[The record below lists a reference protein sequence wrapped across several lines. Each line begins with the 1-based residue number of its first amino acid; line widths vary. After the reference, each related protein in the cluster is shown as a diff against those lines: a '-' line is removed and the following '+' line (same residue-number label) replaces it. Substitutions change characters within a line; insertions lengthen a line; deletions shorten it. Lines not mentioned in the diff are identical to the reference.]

1 MSIDYAIT
9 ANDADFQKK
18 IKNVRNSISNTSKE
32 IEKEGGSWDKM
43 FSNMGKTI
51 ASAFTFAAA
60 GQLVNQIARVRG
72 EFQQLEIAFGTMLQ
86 NEEMAAKLMSDV
98 TQFAATTPF
107 DLQGVANG
115 TKQLLAFG
123 STSAEV
129 IDELRMLGDIAAG
142 LSLPLGDLIYLYGT
156 TRTQGQ
162 LFTMDLRQFQGRGIP
177 LADELAKIFGV
188 TKKEVS
194 ELVSEGKVGFPIVLQ
209 ALKNMTSEGGK
220 FGGLMEKQSKS
231 ITGQLSNLGD
241 AIDQMFNEIGKSNE
255 GIIGTAIESASL
267 LVENYEKVGKI
278 LLELVALYGAY
289 KTALFVITLATKEQ
303 TLATLAQQKAQL
315 LLNNTFLKN
324 PYTLAAA
331 AVATLCVGIWKLIDA
346 NRQVTIEQ
354 KAQESHNKVIEQQA
368 ELYRTL
374 DEEVRKHLSTLQD
387 EYSSQ
392 NAKREALAYL
402 NEHYPELIQ
411 KYYDEKTAIIDLNG
425 ALEEYNRLKSE
436 QIAQNNRERLS
447 HLQELKTEYTNN
459 PFNLAFQGWT
469 KEEMKLYKGREGQRT
484 LDAEIALAQAEVD
497 KDIFNAWQRGIKD
510 LTDKQIEV
518 QIDEILRRNAAVRNK
533 EIEITE
539 KEQSELNKKLGL
551 LQAEKQLR
559 AQQKEQNTPT
569 IDKDALKDYKKADDK
584 AYKKVRDEEMDFL
597 IDQEKNEFTK
607 IDLQVQK
614 SLIALGDEL
623 MAYREIYEAAG
634 QDTEQLDELYAR
646 LVEIEKKKGE
656 LAKQELIDN
665 KMKEKTEKLKE
676 AMEANQSIELQIEAI
691 NKKYDEQIA
700 LLNEAGKAEHASQ
713 AEKNRNAEVEELRLK
728 QKDFY
733 IKMFSDINQLSTQSL
748 KKIIEDARKYLKTE
762 GAKKLDPEE
771 IKEFQEQLLNIEEEV
786 ALNRSKKINFGA
798 SWDNIAKKAMKYQY
812 VLEQINKTQ
821 DEGEKKTLEEAK
833 NVLKD
838 DIAKDLKGLGVNALV
853 SGLGKAANLMRDLAD
868 ASGDV
873 SFENAAEAM
882 ETISNMASSIAQGAA
897 SGGIYGALIGGIS
910 SILEFFTS
918 KIIDMATRSKKALY
932 QLEEDLE
939 EYSKSLKINS
949 LKISEDEYDSIFGVN
964 SLERAR
970 HAYKLAQ
977 ESLKEYSEYLKKYS
991 REDIEAFRSVIK
1003 DGENVSYEQ
1012 LEQFASLFGVQEGK
1026 NKLQSMLVTTT
1037 GKNKKGKKEVVATT
1051 LEEVAPEI
1059 FNDDG
1064 TLNIKNAEEFLK
1076 TNERISEESR
1086 KQIQYAIDLQK
1097 AYEENMSILEEQAET
1112 FMGSF
1117 ASSITDVIWDAVMN
1131 GADAW
1136 EEFENVGSEIISSL
1150 GKQFMQEFLITTYLE
1165 QYKDKMVEAFGADDG
1180 GASIQ
1185 NVISDI
1191 FAGFPTMLEAGSEMA
1206 EQWKKYA
1213 EEQGIDLSSG
1223 GSGTSGSSG
1232 GFTTMSQETGDEL
1245 NGRFTHIQIKTT
1257 EIANRLAT
1265 FEQYHSQVQ
1274 GLLLM
1279 IHNNLYTLANNSE
1292 LLKTIDSKLNDIKN
1306 NTANI

>member
-18 IKNVRNSISNTSKE
+18 IKRVRSSISNTSKQ

-43 FSNMGKTI
+43 FGKMGKTI
-51 ASAFTFAAA
+51 SSAFTFAAA

-86 NEEMAAKLMSDV
+86 NEEMAAKLMADV

-255 GIIGTAIESASL
+255 GVIGTAIEGASL

-289 KTALFVITLATKEQ
+289 RTALVVTSLAAKGYAASEMLL
-303 TLATLAQQKAQL
+303 LARLTAIEKAQK
-315 LLNNTFLKN
+315 LLNKTFLKN
-324 PYTLAAA
+324 PYAIAAA
-331 AVATLCVGIWKLIDA
+331 AVAALCVGIWKLIDA

-354 KAQESHNKVIEQQA
+354 KAQEHHNEVIEKQA
-368 ELYRTL
+368 ELYEEL
-374 DEEVRKHLSTLQD
+374 DGKIRQYLSTLND

-392 NAKREALAYL
+392 EAKREALAYL

-411 KYYDEKTAIIDLNG
+411 KYYDEKAAIIDLNG

-469 KEEMKLYKGREGQRT
+469 EEEMKLYKGREGQRL
-484 LDAEIALAQAEVD
+484 LDEEIALAQSVVD
-497 KDIFNAWQRGIKD
+497 QDIFNAWQRGLKD
-510 LTDKQIEV
+510 LTDKQIEAQV
-518 QIDEILRRNAAVRNK
+518 DEIMRRNAAVRNK
-533 EIEITE
+533 EIEIAE
-539 KEQSELNKKLGL
+539 QEQSELNKKLGL
-551 LQAEKQLR
+551 LQAEQQLR
-559 AQQKEQNTPT
+559 AQRKEQSTPT

-584 AYKKVRDEEMDFL
+584 AYKKARDEEMDFL

-607 IDLQVQK
+607 IDLQTQK

-634 QDTEQLDELYAR
+634 QDTEQLDQLYAR

-700 LLNEAGKAEHASQ
+700 LLNEAGKAEHAAQ
-713 AEKNRNAEVEELRLK
+713 ADKNRNAEVEELRLQ

-733 IKMFSDINQLSTQSL
+733 VQMFSDLNTISTKSL
-748 KKIIEDARKYLKTE
+748 GDILDNAKEYLNTD
-762 GAKKLDPEE
+762 GAKKLSPENL
-771 IKEFQEQLLNIEEEV
+771 KEFMDRIKDIEDGILERSANPINLN
-786 ALNRSKKINFGA
+786 A
-798 SWDNIAKKAMKYQY
+798 SWGGLLDNMMKYRKIQEDISKATTDDDKTK
-812 VLEQINKTQ
+812 LTQKGEALDEQI
-821 DEGEKKTLEEAK
+821 KK
-833 NVLKD
+833 D
-838 DIAKDLKGLGVNALV
+838 MKGLGVVGLV
-853 SGLGKAANLMRDLAD
+853 NGLNMATSMVQELSQAT
-868 ASGDV
+868 GDV
-873 SFENAAEAM
+873 SFEKAAKTLAQ
-882 ETISNMASSIAQGAA
+882 ISSTANSLIEGFRSGGAFGLAA
-897 SGGIYGALIGGIS
+897 SVVTS
-910 SILEFFTS
+910 SLNAVLTRWKEAIVFTKQAEQS
-918 KIIDMATRSKKALY
+918 LD
-932 QLEEDLE
+932 
-939 EYSKSLKINS
+939 EYSQKLLQMSLTVNDSKFDTIFGTKSLM
-949 LKISEDEYDSIFGVN
+949 
-964 SLERAR
+964 RAR
-970 HAYKLAQ
+970 EAYRLAQ
-977 ESLKEYSEYLKKYS
+977 ESLLEYH
-991 REDIEAFRSVIK
+991 
-1003 DGENVSYEQ
+1003 N
-1012 LEQFASLFGVQEGK
+1012 
-1026 NKLQSMLVTTT
+1026 
-1037 GKNKKGKKEVVATT
+1037 
-1051 LEEVAPEI
+1051 
-1059 FNDDG
+1059 
-1064 TLNIKNAEEFLK
+1064 TLNQQMTEPEGATFWNNDSFNQNLYSQQLDAYKRGLTALQGMSIEVSRSFWKGSQYKSLIDYAPDLFDENGELVIENAKALLE
-1076 TNERISEESR
+1076 TNENLTDEQR
-1086 KQIQYAIDLQK
+1086 KQIENAIELQEK
-1097 AYEENMSILEEQAET
+1097 YKENMRIVEQQAESLI
-1112 FMGSF
+1112 GSF
-1117 ASSITDVIWDAVMN
+1117 ASDVTDVIWDAVMN
-1131 GADAW
+1131 GTDAW
-1136 EEFENVGSEIISSL
+1136 SEFKNVGSEIITSL
-1150 GKQFMQEFLITTYLE
+1150 GKQLMQEFLITTYLE

-1180 GASIQ
+1180 GASVQ
-1185 NVISDI
+1185 SVISDI
-1191 FAGFPTMLEAGSEMA
+1191 FSGFPTMLEAGSEMA